1 MYFCCMIEIDNKLVS
16 EDVLEKEFLCNLSK
30 CKGAC
35 CVGGDVGAPLNEEE
49 NKILDDI
56 YEDVKPFMRPEGIA
70 AVEKQGTHV
79 FEHGE
84 WVTPLVN
91 NEECAFVVFDGDVAK
106 CAIEHAH
113 TEGKVDFKKPISCH
127 LYPIRITKYSS
138 FEAVNY
144 EKWEICSDACDLG
157 KEVGLPIYK
166 FLKEP
171 LTRNYGED
179 WYKQLE
185 EIGSQWKR

>member
-1 MYFCCMIEIDNKLVS
+1 MIEIDNKLVS

-84 WVTPLVN
+84 WVTPLVSN
-91 NEECAFVVFDGDVAK
+91 AECAFVVFEGDVAK

-113 TEGKVDFKKPISCH
+113 AKGKVDFKKPISCH

-185 EIGSQWKR
+185 EIASQWKR